1 MATCMSF
8 YRSHILDSHHSHYH
22 LWAKVTN
29 QIILGPAKG
38 ANADDACGHW
48 MIRIRAFLIDGKFPE
63 KTRVK
68 FALNVFGNFAIILD
82 PAILRIGVFSAPCR
96 INSLLFMRSKDFFHN
111 QSAHQKTSD
120 GSRHFSSARVGC
132 GWIFL
137 DRIGPWSS
145 GIFSKSQN
153 TAAKRGN
160 PEKMGNQEVQLL
172 IGHGE

>member
-1 MATCMSF
+1 M
-8 YRSHILDSHHSHYH
+8 
-22 LWAKVTN
+22 TN

-63 KTRVK
+63 KTRDK

-120 GSRHFSSARVGC
+120 GSRHFSLQEWDVVGSF
-132 GWIFL
+132 WIGL
-137 DRIGPWSS
+137 DPDLLA
-145 GIFSKSQN
+145 FFP
-153 TAAKRGN
+153 N
-160 PEKMGNQEVQLL
+160 PKTLQ
-172 IGHGE
+172 